1 MKYECF
7 SPLCRAYG
15 AVLSESD
22 TRVDNDV
29 RRCLACHATVSE
41 RSTIGQSAAFDA
53 VIAGTAGA
61 LLGACAAGLTGAVV
75 GALAGVALGA
85 WGRR

>member
-1 MKYECF
+1 MKFQCF

-15 AVLSESD
+15 AVLPESD
-22 TRVDNDV
+22 TRLDGDV
-29 RRCLACHATVSE
+29 RRCPSCHAAVSE
-41 RSTIGQSAAFDA
+41 LSVVGQSVALDA

-75 GALAGVALGA
+75 GGIAGVALGA

>member
-1 MKYECF
+1 MKFQCF

-22 TRVDNDV
+22 TRVVDGV
-29 RRCLACHATVSE
+29 RRCQSCHAAVSE
-41 RSTIGQSAAFDA
+41 LSVVGQSAAFDA
-53 VIAGTAGA
+53 VIASTAGA
-61 LLGACAAGLTGAVV
+61 LLGACAAGLTGAIV
-75 GALAGVALGA
+75 GGLAGAALGA